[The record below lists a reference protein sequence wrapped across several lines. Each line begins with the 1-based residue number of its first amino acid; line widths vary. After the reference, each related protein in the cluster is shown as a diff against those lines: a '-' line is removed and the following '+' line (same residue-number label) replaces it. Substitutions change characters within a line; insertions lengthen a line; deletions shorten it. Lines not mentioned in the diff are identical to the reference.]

1 MPFGSRRFFGSN
13 IRPGA
18 TALPAD
24 ITVSNTSFETTSKFG
39 THSIQANMGT
49 PLPNSQNLITIY
61 PKDRDFFLNSDH
73 AWTIEWWVRTTDD
86 DLNISGLDPLLANL
100 SLTSMSTNNPSFPRF
115 TLVDPGINDAWRCI
129 GVSGFE
135 DGRRVLNAAEWVHFA
150 IVSTGTDSTT
160 GNLKWFI
167 NGFEQFPEVQYTR
180 NWNNYDQRRNF
191 NFGFFKSEGV
201 ISNFSGGIY
210 WDEIRIS
217 NTQRYT
223 SDFTPST
230 SAFVSDENTLA
241 LFHFDNN
248 LIDSSAEG
256 L

>member
-49 PLPNSQNLITIY
+49 PLPNSQCQITVY

-86 DLNISGLDPLLANL
+86 DPGISGLDISLAGL
-100 SLTSMSTNNPSFPRF
+100 AEFATPVRF
-115 TLVDPGINDAWRCI
+115 TMVDPGLNDAWRCI
-129 GVSGFE
+129 GQNGE
-135 DGRRVLNAAEWVHFA
+135 HGRRVMNAAEWVHFA
-150 IVSTGTDSTT
+150 MVSRGTDSTT
-160 GNLKWFI
+160 GNITWFI
-167 NGFEQFPEVQYTR
+167 NGVEQQPNPDISDLYNDASVYPT
-180 NWNNYDQRRNF
+180 NRNF
-191 NFGFFKSEGV
+191 SFGFFKSDGS
-201 ISNFSGGIY
+201 ISFSGGVY

-223 SDFTPST
+223 SNFTPST

-241 LFHFDNN
+241 LFHFDND
-248 LIDSSAEG
+248 LVDSSAEG